1 MMETLGM
8 KMNEHDLHDHDGKR
22 NGGMDED
29 CIICCISSMLQQ
41 EEDYL
46 CHGYLDDEIA
56 AAAAM
61 QTEEVIDENCR
72 SKMCEWIFH
81 VIDSTRLQRET
92 ASVAMSLLDRFLCT
106 NSHRAMQA
114 RLNRKEYQ
122 LAAMTCLYIAV
133 KIGEPF
139 EMDASLMSK
148 LSRGIHTAAEIT
160 ELEYE
165 ILISLQW
172 KMCSPTPFQFVN
184 YILSLLPDSANH
196 VASLLYENSHFQT
209 ELATGDYAFV
219 PHMRHSTIA
228 VAAILNSLSSV
239 NHQTNVAFDE
249 CIHFVREISKAFQL
263 DIDSPLV
270 NAVRERLLHSFA
282 KSSGYELCQ
291 NITTEGLIKRDE
303 KKDSPVY
310 ESPACVLKEAAISI
324 EGYR

>member
-1 MMETLGM
+1 M
-8 KMNEHDLHDHDGKR
+8 KMSEHDLHDHDGKR

-46 CHGYLDDEIA
+46 CHGYLDDEVA

-61 QTEEVIDENCR
+61 QTKEAIDENCR

-106 NSHRAMQA
+106 NSRRAIQA

-160 ELEYE
+160 ELEYD
-165 ILISLQW
+165 ILCNLQW

-184 YILSLLPDSANH
+184 YILSLLPDSANP

-219 PHMRHSTIA
+219 PHIRHSTIA

-239 NHQTNVAFDE
+239 EQTNVAFNE

-291 NITTEGLIKRDE
+291 GVINITTEGLIKSE
-303 KKDSPVY
+303 KKDSPVQ

-324 EGYR
+324 EGYS